1 MIGLNDLVEAAKMQQ
16 EFERVVTELEEN
28 LKICK
33 EQLARQSSEIVPN
46 MMIEL
51 GISEFKLDNG
61 YKVSVSD
68 DYVAKLPAED
78 WRAFQWL
85 RQNGL
90 DGIIKSQITVSYGK
104 GEDEMAQ
111 KLMDWMSEQGIL
123 AMQKTTIHP
132 QTLKAFVKER
142 ISAGRDLPLEFF
154 GAQVL
159 KKTVISK

>member
-1 MIGLNDLVEAAKMQQ
+1 MIGLNDLVLAAKYQQ
-16 EFERVVTELEEN
+16 TLEQEVFELEES
-28 LKICK
+28 LKRKK
-33 EQLARQSSEIVPN
+33 ETLSRQSSEIVPN

-61 YKVSVSD
+61 YKVSVRD

-78 WRAFQWL
+78 WRAFEWL

-90 DGIIKSQITVSYGK
+90 DGIIKSQITVNYGK
-104 GEDEMAQ
+104 GEDEMA
-111 KLMDWMSEQGIL
+111 KRLMDWMSEQGIP

-142 ISAGRDLPLEFF
+142 ISQGRDLPLEFF